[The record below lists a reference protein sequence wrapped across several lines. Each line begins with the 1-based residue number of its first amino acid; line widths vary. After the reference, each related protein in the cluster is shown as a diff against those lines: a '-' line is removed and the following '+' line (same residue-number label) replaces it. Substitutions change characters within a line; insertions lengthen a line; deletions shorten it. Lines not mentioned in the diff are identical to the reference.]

1 LARRYQERGRELTVN
16 KGEAD
21 IQAVG
26 TGMYKIPESIGCSPG
41 KELFF
46 AERTAVKYKHK
57 EKRYKGM

>member
-1 LARRYQERGRELTVN
+1 VN